1 MPTNITQV
9 EDRENRR
16 TILRVE
22 GEMLRED
29 ALLIERIGTGLQT
42 ETGGSIA
49 IDLADLDLLDS
60 ESASVLKRLETEHGF
75 ELMGMEIFLQTMV
88 NEAEKRSGSLS

>member
-1 MPTNITQV
+1 MPTNITQI
-9 EDRENRR
+9 EDAENGR

-22 GEMLRED
+22 GEMLRDD
-29 ALLIERIGTGLQT
+29 ALLIERIGVAIQSEMGH
-42 ETGGSIA
+42 SVA

-75 ELMGMEIFLQTMV
+75 ELIGMEIFLQTVV
-88 NEAEKRSGSLS
+88 NEAEKH

>member
-9 EDRENRR
+9 EDSENLR

-29 ALLIERIGTGLQT
+29 ALLIERIGIGLQS
-42 ETGGSIA
+42 EMGVSVA

-75 ELMGMEIFLQTMV
+75 ELMGMEIFLQTIV
-88 NEAEKRSGSLS
+88 NEAEKREIPT

>member
-9 EDRENRR
+9 EDIENER

-29 ALLIERIGTGLQT
+29 ALLIERIGIAIQAEMGL
-42 ETGGSIA
+42 SVA

-75 ELMGMEIFLQTMV
+75 EILGMEIFLQTTV
-88 NEAEKRSGSLS
+88 NEVEKRSGGNL

>member
-9 EDRENRR
+9 EDTENRR

-22 GEMLRED
+22 GEMLRDD
-29 ALLIERIGTGLQT
+29 ALLIERIGVAMQSETGL
-42 ETGGSIA
+42 SVA

-75 ELMGMEIFLQTMV
+75 ELIGMEIFLQTVV
-88 NEAEKRSGSLS
+88 NEAEKH